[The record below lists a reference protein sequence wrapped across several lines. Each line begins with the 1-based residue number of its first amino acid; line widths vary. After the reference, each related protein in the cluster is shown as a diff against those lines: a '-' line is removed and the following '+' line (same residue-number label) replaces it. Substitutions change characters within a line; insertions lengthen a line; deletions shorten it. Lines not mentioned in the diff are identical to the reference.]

1 MNELNYRK
9 DKSQIICVTH
19 TFCRNL
25 QSRGSSSFWS
35 LVSIM
40 CVRLSSDSLSL
51 QLHTAELLTSEPC
64 CSEVRKLKSSPWIVL
79 MMKLEDTRES
89 FLMVPFASCRSWSR
103 SWTQNIGKGSYKT
116 NRQIRL
122 KKKNVIYKMKKTKH
136 VNIDFKE
143 LPLTLLS

>member
-1 MNELNYRK
+1 MLPQRQKTKQTNKKNLSLVSNSRMQSSKFLTGWVNSDQSKLY
-9 DKSQIICVTH
+9 ICETH

-35 LVSIM
+35 FVSIM
-40 CVRLSSDSLSL
+40 CVRLSNDSLSL

-103 SWTQNIGKGSYKT
+103 SWTQNIGKGY
-116 NRQIRL
+116 IRGF
-122 KKKNVIYKMKKTKH
+122 I
-136 VNIDFKE
+136 
-143 LPLTLLS
+143 